1 MRVHSAW
8 QKLRDM
14 RRGRLAERR
23 YTAFWGTL
31 SGIFLI
37 ALLLAIAV
45 EAWAQDAARPVPSPR
60 NMAGGQ
66 EANAK
71 AAQAPAEPL
80 IIQIAGAL
88 AKGDSNAA
96 RRLVSR
102 FLQESGL
109 TADSLLQIGVNLAQ
123 HDLYSEASEVF
134 RRCAKDHPEVF
145 ECYYNLSLAQL
156 ALQQPRE
163 ALATLA
169 KAPHVSPS
177 EEVERTY
184 LRGKIELALEQDAEA
199 ERDLSA
205 AFAAAPQEENFG
217 LDLGLCNIRERKYQP
232 AAEVFRKAIGFQKNS
247 TFLRLGLALAQYLG
261 GLNAESV
268 ETSRS
273 ILTLQ
278 PDFSPARVMMA
289 FALYMDGR
297 SDEAARIA
305 AQGLHD
311 AHPFPY
317 LYYVHAVSL
326 LRLQSKDYD
335 IIVNDLTLAAHSIPG
350 CSLCYLALSKAHRR
364 NDELGT
370 AMADLQNAVELDPT
384 FAEAWYNLATIY
396 EQAGRHADAQLARRR
411 FEELKENKANRE
423 TEMLRDT
430 FLRALGGE
438 GSRRKEP

>member
-1 MRVHSAW
+1 MP
-8 QKLRDM
+8 K
-14 RRGRLAERR
+14 
-23 YTAFWGTL
+23 
-31 SGIFLI
+31 
-37 ALLLAIAV
+37 
-45 EAWAQDAARPVPSPR
+45 
-60 NMAGGQ
+60 
-66 EANAK
+66 
-71 AAQAPAEPL
+71 
-80 IIQIAGAL
+80 
-88 AKGDSNAA
+88 
-96 RRLVSR
+96 
-102 FLQESGL
+102 FLQEPEI
-109 TADSLLQIGVNLAQ
+109 TAESLLQIGVNLAQ
-123 HDLYSEASEVF
+123 RDLYSEASEVF

-145 ECYYNLSLAQL
+145 EGYYNLSLAQL

-205 AFAAAPQEENFG
+205 AFGAAPQQENFG
-217 LDLGLCNIRERKYQP
+217 LDLGLCYIRERKYQP
-232 AAEVFRKAIGFQKNS
+232 AVEVFRKAIGFQKNS
-247 TFLRLGLALAQYLG
+247 PFLRLGLALSQYLG
-261 GLNAESV
+261 GLNVESI
-268 ETSRS
+268 ETCRS
-273 ILTLQ
+273 VLALQ

-289 FALYMDGR
+289 FALYMGKR
-297 SDEAARIA
+297 SDEAARVA

-311 AHPFPY
+311 ARPFPY
-317 LYYVHAVSL
+317 LYYLHAVSL
-326 LRLQSKDYD
+326 LRLQSKDYGA
-335 IIVNDLTLAAHSIPG
+335 IVNDLTLAAHSIPG